1 MRKTAMLAL
10 LLPLLVAVAALAAP
24 YTVTVT
30 VAGPDGKPVSGA
42 LVEVFNSTGKVASA
56 TTGSNGVAQFSL
68 NNGTYAVFAT
78 NGWVA
83 LASLKVAG
91 NTAFTVNA
99 SKMLGVNATSTPI
112 SVTFNLTYAGAQ
124 KSLSSNVT
132 IFVASGNTLT
142 LTYPMRVYKGFM
154 VYNLTRILYGSVETT
169 NNTVTLTPTA
179 STVVTAEYKTQW
191 AFALEWWMVAA
202 LAAVIVGAI
211 GVAMYFGSK
220 TAHEAIADYATRA
233 MRFVRR
239 RESGGSPAPENAF
252 VHRIGEGEEKRFRFI
267 KRR

>member
-1 MRKTAMLAL
+1 VRKETLLAL
-10 LLPLLVAVAALAAP
+10 LLPLLFVAAVFAQP
-24 YTVTVT
+24 YTVSVT
-30 VAGPDGKPVSGA
+30 IAGPDGKPVSGA

-56 TTGSNGVAQFSL
+56 TTGSDGNAQFSL
-68 NNGTYAVFAT
+68 NNGAYAVFVT

-83 LASLKVAG
+83 LARLAVAG
-91 NTAFTVNA
+91 DTALIINA
-99 SKMLGVNATSTPI
+99 SHMLKVNATSTPI
-112 SVTFNLTYAGAQ
+112 SVTFNLTYGGVT

-132 IFVASGNTLT
+132 VFITSGDALT
-142 LTYPMRVYKGFM
+142 LTYPTRVYKGFT
-154 VYNLTRILYGSVETT
+154 VYNLTRILYDSVETT
-169 NNTVTLTPTA
+169 NNTVSITP
-179 STVVTAEYKTQW
+179 SVDTVVTAEYKAQW

-202 LAAVIVGAI
+202 LAAVIVAAI

-220 TAHEAIADYATRA
+220 TAQEAIADYATRA

-239 RESGGSPAPENAF
+239 RESGGSLAPQSAF